1 MSSYLKFFFALPL
14 LNYAADVLKATVA
27 LYMEDESLPM
37 PTHEEVLVCNE
48 HTTEEKIT
56 LLWKR
61 AVGDPNSFRI
71 FSLVHA
77 EKLSYQTCDK
87 ALKTLFELTQGCKGY
102 IH

>member
-1 MSSYLKFFFALPL
+1 
-14 LNYAADVLKATVA
+14 
-27 LYMEDESLPM
+27 MEDESLPM

-48 HTTEEKIT
+48 HTTEKEII

-61 AVGDPNSFRI
+61 AVGDPNYFRI

-87 ALKTLFELTQGCKGY
+87 ALKSLFDITQGQKGY
-102 IH
+102 TCTLSQSCLFPSIYVLLYVHRVQNSDCL